1 MRKSPPAFVVFAAV
15 CLVLVACNKEPKPDK
30 KGGFVVRN
38 EKLIEIPAVTLETQ
52 FTAEGFALNYF
63 NGDVNETVRAGDYL
77 ILYGDYK
84 PNALNFYQ
92 QKSGYYEQ
100 DTSKGP
106 TTDAI
111 TVGPMKGE
119 KEMFKC
125 RLTKPLPP
133 GVYLLECTQGKAS
146 VGFPYHIQ

>member
-1 MRKSPPAFVVFAAV
+1 MRKSPPVFVVFAAV
-15 CLVLVACNKEPKPDK
+15 CLVLAGCNKEPKPNK
-30 KGGFVVRN
+30 KGGFLVRN

-63 NGDVNETVRAGDYL
+63 TGDVNEAVRTGDYL
-77 ILYGDYK
+77 ILFGDYK
-84 PNALNFYQ
+84 PNALNLYQ

-100 DTSKGP
+100 DTSKGA

-111 TVGPMKGE
+111 TVGPIKGE

-125 RLTKPLPP
+125 RLTKPLAP
-133 GVYLLECTQGKAS
+133 GIYLLECTRGKDT
-146 VGFPYHIQ
+146 VGFPFRIE

>member
-1 MRKSPPAFVVFAAV
+1 MCKTPPAFVVLAAV
-15 CLVLVACNKEPKPDK
+15 GLVLAACNREPKPEK
-30 KGGFVVRN
+30 KGGFLVRN

-63 NGDVNETVRAGDYL
+63 SGDVNETVGASEYL

-84 PNALNFYQ
+84 PYALNLYQ
-92 QKSGYYEQ
+92 QKSGYFEQ
-100 DTSKGP
+100 DTSKGAA
-106 TTDAI
+106 TDAI

-125 RLTKPLPP
+125 RLTKPVPP
-133 GVYLLECTQGKAS
+133 GVYLLECAQGKAT
-146 VGFPYHIQ
+146 VGFPFRIE